1 MFHSDVSKKSN
12 LEISLGKINF
22 ATRINTKIILDTDPL
37 PTAPAAVQLTI
48 LLARTIEF
56 HAPQNW
62 FAWAMI
68 ILAACL
74 CLAISA
80 FVSGSEIAYFGLTRS
95 EIEKLDEEKED
106 DPQINTAVTLI
117 KNSERLLATILICNN
132 LVNIMTVV
140 LLTFAINHTVEFNNP
155 VLSFLLQTV
164 LLTFLLLLCGEII
177 PKLIARTYTVRW
189 VVKAAPFVMFFYRL
203 TGPLAMIMVRSSS
216 IINRIIA
223 KKQETVTT
231 DVLEKA
237 LEISDIQEGQEKEM
251 LEGILSFGETKTS
264 EIMISRVDVTDIEYH
279 ATWSEV
285 MQVILNSGFSRIPVY
300 DRSQDTIRGILY
312 SKDLLPYIG
321 KRDDSFR
328 WQTLLREAYFV
339 PESRMIDDLLE
350 DFRKKKIHIAIV
362 IDEYGGTQ
370 GIVTL
375 EEIIEE
381 IVGEIDDEYDE
392 QSSLYRKIG
401 DDTYIFDAKVPLGEF
416 CRDVDID
423 EEELGDIGDAETLAG
438 LLLEIKGDFPERK
451 ESLQRGP
458 CRFLVV
464 NIDKHRITK
473 VRVNIDRKSQESE
486 KDNDS
491 K

>member
-1 MFHSDVSKKSN
+1 M
-12 LEISLGKINF
+12 
-22 ATRINTKIILDTDPL
+22 
-37 PTAPAAVQLTI
+37 QLTI
-48 LLARTIEF
+48 LLARAIEF

-62 FAWAMI
+62 VTWALI
-68 ILAACL
+68 VITAVL

-95 EIEKLDEEKED
+95 QIENLEEDEQN
-106 DPQINTAVTLI
+106 PSANTAVALL

-132 LVNIMTVV
+132 LVNITTVV
-140 LLTFAINHTVEFNNP
+140 LLTFAISHTVTFNNP
-155 VLSFLLQTV
+155 VVSFLLQTV
-164 LLTFLLLLCGEII
+164 LLTFLLLLCGEIL
-177 PKLIARTYTVRW
+177 PKLIARTYTEKW
-189 VVKAAPFVMFFYRL
+189 VMKSAPAVMMLYRL
-203 TGPLAMIMVRSSS
+203 TGPLAKFMVRSSS
-216 IINRIIA
+216 IINRVVS
-223 KKQETVTT
+223 KKQEHVTT

-237 LEISDIQEGQEKEM
+237 LEISDIQEGQEKDM
-251 LEGILSFGETKTS
+251 LEGILTFGEKEAS

-279 ATWSEV
+279 ASWSEV
-285 MQVILNSGFSRIPVY
+285 MQVILKSGYSRIPVY

-362 IDEYGGTQ
+362 IDEYGCTQ

-375 EEIIEE
+375 EDIIEE

-392 QSSLYRKIG
+392 RNSLYRKIG
-401 DDTYIFDAKVPLGEF
+401 DDTYLFDAKIPISEF
-416 CRDVDID
+416 CRSIDID

-451 ESLQRGP
+451 ESLLRGP

-464 NIDKHRITK
+464 SIDRHRITK
-473 VRVNIDRKSQESE
+473 VRVKVERSGIESHQKQVE
-486 KDNDS
+486 NVNGND
-491 K
+491 